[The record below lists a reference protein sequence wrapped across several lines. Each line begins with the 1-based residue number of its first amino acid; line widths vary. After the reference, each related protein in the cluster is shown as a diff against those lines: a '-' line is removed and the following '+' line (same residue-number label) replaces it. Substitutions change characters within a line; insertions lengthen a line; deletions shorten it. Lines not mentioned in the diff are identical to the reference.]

1 MCRNFYHIII
11 GTSWNIG
18 PELQKQN
25 VSVVEI
31 YWRSNTVLPLS
42 YFLALCHYW
51 TSREPSSDNT
61 NECDDDEVKDCQ
73 VFIASQFGW
82 NLFSAHIYS
91 DAQPLC
97 AGNCEQVQPWKSVML
112 DACLWVQ
119 VRCESQCLG
128 GFKSWRLRRWHGWWG
143 APGWLA
149 WVAPGAVGNPSEVTR
164 TGLSPIGQSTNQN
177 AGLPASANERTGPG
191 LLTGSGVV
199 GLSSGWVVSSNGAA
213 VRDPFRCLSGCPGD
227 FLSCCLKLG
236 GIRWQLRLNPRSICH
251 HIASGEWGWHF
262 RQIEKY

>member
-42 YFLALCHYW
+42 YFLALCHFW

-61 NECDDDEVKDCQ
+61 NECDDEEVKDCQ

-97 AGNCEQVQPWKSVML
+97 GGNCEQVQPWKSVML

-143 APGWLA
+143 LRSTWLA
-149 WVAPGAVGNPSEVTR
+149 SVGGARCSWESIWGHSNRFVTYRPIDQSER
-164 TGLSPIGQSTNQN
+164 R
-177 AGLPASANERTGPG
+177 PASISQWEDRAGPADWF
-191 LLTGSGVV
+191 GS
-199 GLSSGWVVSSNGAA
+199 S
-213 VRDPFRCLSGCPGD
+213 RP
-227 FLSCCLKLG
+227 K
-236 GIRWQLRLNPRSICH
+236 
-251 HIASGEWGWHF
+251 
-262 RQIEKY
+262 